1 MDSAWLALGALAH
14 NLARW
19 SARLGQLTEGTC
31 PIALATL
38 RRRFISVPGQL
49 SRSARRTTLHLARN
63 WRWAEAFLVALRALR
78 AVAPRLASSLAPSP
92 TERTEGASDCRAPV
106 RFHPVPKRPSN
117 RENHPEPPLVAR
129 SLQPVPE
136 AVRPLSGPQPGR
148 PLLICGFR
156 LRISSLSS
164 NARFHPLRK
173 SVQGAK
179 VIVCEASC
187 SSADRERR
195 ERRGE
200 LVQVFLG

>member
-136 AVRPLSGPQPGR
+136 AVRPLSGASAGSPAPN
-148 PLLICGFR
+148 
-156 LRISSLSS
+156 LRI
-164 NARFHPLRK
+164 
-173 SVQGAK
+173 QAK
-179 VIVCEASC
+179 DQFPVVE
-187 SSADRERR
+187 REVPPIEEVGPGGEGHRVRGLLFKRR
-195 ERRGE
+195 P
-200 LVQVFLG
+200 